1 MAVLDYSE
9 IKPRKYIIH
18 NDEPYEVLESQ
29 VSRTQKRKPQNQ
41 VKLKSL
47 ITGRVIP
54 VTFHASD
61 NADEADISR
70 KDIKYLYNNKNEF
83 WFCEIKD
90 PSKRFTLS
98 ADLIGDNKKWLIEN
112 LIVEALIFDD
122 GDEERVIGIKLPI
135 KMTFEV
141 KEAPPNVKG
150 NSSGGVQK
158 VVTLQNGTE
167 ISVPLFI
174 NQGDKVIVNTDTGEY
189 SERA

>member
-1 MAVLDYSE
+1 M
-9 IKPRKYIIH
+9 
-18 NDEPYEVLESQ
+18 
-29 VSRTQKRKPQNQ
+29 
-41 VKLKSL
+41 
-47 ITGRVIP
+47 
-54 VTFHASD
+54 
-61 NADEADISR
+61 
-70 KDIKYLYNNKNEF
+70 
-83 WFCEIKD
+83 
-90 PSKRFTLS
+90 
-98 ADLIGDNKKWLIEN
+98 EN
-112 LIVEALIFDD
+112 LIVEALVFDD
-122 GDEERVIGIKLPI
+122 GDEEKVIGIKLPI